1 MIIIH
6 SEEELNSIRASCR
19 ILSEVLGELVK
30 FISPGIRTAKLDTEA
45 EEMIRKRGG
54 EPAFKG
60 YRGFPAS
67 LCASVN
73 EEVVHGIPG
82 LRVLEEGDIISL
94 DMGVK
99 YDGYFSDAAIT
110 VGVGKV
116 GPELQRLLRV
126 TREALFEGIEKV
138 RAGNR
143 LSDISHAIQSRVE
156 RDGYSIVRDFVGHGI
171 GNSLHEEPQ
180 IPNFGEPGRGPRLKP
195 GMVLA
200 IEPMV
205 NAGTYN
211 VRIKEDRWTA
221 VTSDG
226 QPSAHFEHTVA
237 VTDGDPEILTNW

>member
-1 MIIIH
+1 
-6 SEEELNSIRASCR
+6 
-19 ILSEVLGELVK
+19 
-30 FISPGIRTAKLDTEA
+30 
-45 EEMIRKRGG
+45 
-54 EPAFKG
+54 
-60 YRGFPAS
+60 
-67 LCASVN
+67 
-73 EEVVHGIPG
+73 
-82 LRVLEEGDIISL
+82 
-94 DMGVK
+94 MGVK

-110 VGVGKV
+110 VGVGKI

-126 TREALFEGIEKV
+126 TRESLFEGIEKV
-138 RAGNR
+138 RAGSR
-143 LSDISHAIQSRVE
+143 LSDISHAIQSRGE

-171 GNSLHEEPQ
+171 GSSLHEEPQ

-211 VRIKEDRWTA
+211 VRIKKDRWTA

-237 VTDGDPEILTNW
+237 VTDEDPEILTSW